1 MMLRPAS
8 YIGQFLDNIR
18 TMVSSPER
26 DNEKA
31 FKTIVEAFDQ
41 VNKERAHIVN
51 NQGKV
56 LADFSDKLT
65 KFNVDV

>member
-1 MMLRPAS
+1 
-8 YIGQFLDNIR
+8 
-18 TMVSSPER
+18 MVSDPNR

-31 FKTIVEAFDQ
+31 FKALVEAFDQ

-56 LADFSDKLT
+56 LADFAEKLT